1 MVDNT
6 QAGNRWRAENEAAC
20 PRRQDQ
26 KISFE
31 RARAEIQKQLTEQ
44 HVPSI
49 AIAVVRDGRILWEE
63 GFGWADKENR
73 VPATENTMFSLASVS
88 KPITATALMILV
100 ERRAIDLDRPINDYL
115 GEAKLRVGVDEFA
128 FGEHGNRCC
137 AATHVDAGRAHLGL
151 IIDEC

>member
-1 MVDNT
+1 MLLVCFVSR
-6 QAGNRWRAENEAAC
+6 G
-20 PRRQDQ
+20 QDQ

-88 KPITATALMILV
+88 KPIQQ
-100 ERRAIDLDRPINDYL
+100 RR
-115 GEAKLRVGVDEFA
+115 
-128 FGEHGNRCC
+128 
-137 AATHVDAGRAHLGL
+137 
-151 IIDEC
+151 